1 MNPRF
6 RESAETHWKCRLI
19 DGMKPKSQA
28 TEMSAMSQGS
38 INKKFG
44 SIAFIHSTM
53 AIIIIA
59 TPPGGHPAASSA
71 ADEHESIVIKSQSC
85 DDVIRNRLLFK
96 LGIYNPNFT
105 NASIQHKIRLAT
117 IKDNTC
123 SSTSRRHQQLQ
134 LESQEDKIPDPEDV
148 VMSSSSWFDEHESSY
163 LVPLKLGRDFRSTP
177 PPPSSLLGLW
187 SIQQQQQQQQQHSSF
202 SSPNELHADDDDHHQ
217 RPVYVH
223 FNSSVTVIPIPSR
236 SYDHIAHHDQLY
248 SCTKKKS
255 SCRRSHYDKAPA
267 MRSGIGLLL
276 EEAGMNNI

>member
-1 MNPRF
+1 M
-6 RESAETHWKCRLI
+6 I
-19 DGMKPKSQA
+19 DGMKLKS
-28 TEMSAMSQGS
+28 SHRDVGDVSKS

-53 AIIIIA
+53 AVIIIA
-59 TPPGGHPAASSA
+59 TPPCGHPAASS

-96 LGIYNPNFT
+96 LGIYNPNIT

-123 SSTSRRHQQLQ
+123 STRRHQQLQ
-134 LESQEDKIPDPEDV
+134 LESQEDTKMPDPEDV
-148 VMSSSSWFDEHESSY
+148 VMSDEHESSY
-163 LVPLKLGRDFRSTP
+163 LIPLKLGRDLRSTP

-187 SIQQQQQQQQQHSSF
+187 SLQQQQQHSSF
-202 SSPNELHADDDDHHQ
+202 SSPNELHADDDAHHQ
-217 RPVYVH
+217 RPVCVH

-248 SCTKKKS
+248 SCPKKKS
-255 SCRRSHYDKAPA
+255 SCRRSLYDKAPA
-267 MRSGIGLLL
+267 MRRSGIGLLL